1 MPATELLT
9 RALLLEN
16 IHPDAR
22 ARLAKDGCQV
32 DTQPRALTEDEL
44 GYVLTDIGTE
54 YTAGMRARL
63 QAMDVTIRLRTV
75 DV

>member
-1 MPATELLT
+1 MLGT
-9 RALLLEN
+9 R
-16 IHPDAR
+16 
-22 ARLAKDGCQV
+22 
-32 DTQPRALTEDEL
+32 DEL

-54 YTAGMRARL
+54 YTAGMLARL